1 MRCDYFK
8 GPPMIRKAMV
18 RTKRKKAKLEAPQ
31 STGLTPIEVIERRI
45 FTLRGHR
52 VLLDQDLANLYCVQP
67 KRLNEQVKRNLNRF
81 PADFMFQLTLEEG
94 KEVLAVR
101 SQIATL
107 PFPQH
112 LRHPPYVF
120 TEHGAMMLANVLKS
134 PLAVRAS
141 IQVVRAFVR
150 LRRMLA
156 WSNQIAKKIEAL
168 ERRVGEHDADLREV
182 LRTLR
187 SLIEPRPLPP
197 KRQIGF
203 LPGLS
208 AKRVERNA
216 AAPPSAVNRKRSRN
230 AGAT

>member
-1 MRCDYFK
+1 MT
-8 GPPMIRKAMV
+8 RKAIV
-18 RTKRKKAKLEAPQ
+18 KTRRTKAKPAALP
-31 STGLTPIEVIERRI
+31 STALTPIEVIERRI

-52 VLLDQDLANLYCVQP
+52 VLLDQDLAKLYGVQL
-67 KRLNEQVKRNLNRF
+67 KRLNEQVKRNRDRF
-81 PADFMFQLTLEEG
+81 PEDFMFQLTLEEG
-94 KEVLAVR
+94 KAVHVVR
-101 SQIATL
+101 SQNATL
-107 PFPQH
+107 QLSRH
-112 LRHPPYVF
+112 LRYAPHVF

-156 WSNQIAKKIEAL
+156 WGKQIAKKVEAL
-168 ERRVGEHDADLREV
+168 ELRVGEHDADLAGM

-187 SLIEPRPLPP
+187 RLIEPPPMPP

-203 LPGLS
+203 LPGLP
-208 AKRVERNA
+208 AKRIQRGA
-216 AAPPSAVNRKRSRN
+216 AAGLPAATFKKSRG

>member
-1 MRCDYFK
+1 
-8 GPPMIRKAMV
+8 MIRKGIAK
-18 RTKRKKAKLEAPQ
+18 TKRKKAEPEAPQ

-52 VLLDQDLANLYCVQP
+52 VLLDQDLANLYCVQL

-107 PFPQH
+107 PFPKH

-156 WSNQIAKKIEAL
+156 WSNQVAKKIETL

-187 SLIEPRPLPP
+187 ILIQPPPLPP
-197 KRQIGF
+197 KRAIGF
-203 LPGLS
+203 LPGLA

-216 AAPPSAVNRKRSRN
+216 AALSSAVNRKKSRSV
-230 AGAT
+230 GTT